1 MGALSDLV
9 WMLTESTNEA
19 EDVLCVAQE
28 IESLCGYPSE
38 ALTLPPG
45 RTYPGPVPPVS
56 NAVKREL
63 LTGMKSYM
71 VAMNQEKK
79 QEVQEI
85 LAATGC
91 QGQRDQQTGTY
102 VYRDASGV
110 ALDLLEFESRYE
122 IERLGRLLCNY
133 LKYL

>member
-1 MGALSDLV
+1 MSELV
-9 WMLTESTNEA
+9 WMLTEPTNEA

-28 IESLCGYPSE
+28 IETLTGGYPTE
-38 ALTLPPG
+38 ALAHLPG

-91 QGQRDQQTGTY
+91 QGQRDQQTGAY
-102 VYRDASGV
+102 VYRDAAGV
-110 ALDLLEFESRYE
+110 AVDLLEFESRCE
-122 IERLGRLLCNY
+122 IERLEKLS
-133 LKYL
+133 